1 MSKRPNDTAD
11 DKLLP
16 VEELVK
22 RLGKPEF
29 RASLTPLRGV
39 TAMDPDSREE
49 LEAWFQQLRR
59 LLEARTFREGF
70 PHLLGGWSRMKAVA
84 AQLLTEATPEQLA
97 AAMNRIR
104 PGRDK
109 AALKR
114 RNLPYEMT
122 AEAAR
127 RMQATMTASELA
139 DLIESALEDGRPNE
153 SGKNGHG
160 HGCAGY
166 VDAFDALRQ
175 VEVEGYELP
184 ADKDNPVVRHVQ
196 KALRMLGR
204 AKNVGRP
211 KGSKAR
217 PGARKA
223 GQERRKADLMRRNA
237 EHEQWIAELV
247 CDSRA
252 AIGSAERDVD

>member
-1 MSKRPNDTAD
+1 MSKRLNDTAD
-11 DKLLP
+11 DKPLP

-39 TAMDPDSREE
+39 TAKDPESREE
-49 LEAWFQQLRR
+49 LEAWFQQLRGF
-59 LLEARTFREGF
+59 LEGRRFREGF
-70 PHLLGGWSRMKAVA
+70 PHLLGDLSRRKAVA

-97 AAMNRIR
+97 DAMNRIR

-109 AALKR
+109 AALQC

-122 AEAAR
+122 AETAG

-139 DLIESALEDGRPNE
+139 DLIESALEYGRPNAT
-153 SGKNGHG
+153 GKNGHD
-160 HGCAGY
+160 HGGAGY
-166 VDAFDALRQ
+166 VDAFVALRQ
-175 VEVEGYELP
+175 VEVEGCELP
-184 ADKDNPVVRHVQ
+184 ADKDKPVVRLVQ
-196 KALRMLGR
+196 KALRMLGQ

-217 PGARKA
+217 PEARKA

-247 CDSRA
+247 RTSRT
-252 AIGSAERDVD
+252 DLT